1 MSKWIEVERERS
13 TVGHVWI
20 IMDGYSRY
28 SKYSK
33 IHSNTDTAKYELKNL
48 GCGYLGIQCTNNSCN
63 FSVIEI
69 LHDKVLG
76 KESRVEI
83 KAVRGFDLKKITDR
97 KEKEGIYIHAG
108 EWDVW
113 TVPLL
118 SISNFRQPA
127 QTSSSLEGLFLPQSA
142 HSLNSHLF

>member
-1 MSKWIEVERERS
+1 
-13 TVGHVWI
+13 
-20 IMDGYSRY
+20 MDGYSRY

-33 IHSNTDTAKYELKNL
+33 IYNTDTAKYELKNL

-76 KESRVEI
+76 KESKEWKWRLWEAHVFQ
-83 KAVRGFDLKKITDR
+83 KFVDLKKITDR
-97 KEKEGIYIHAG
+97 KEKDSIY
-108 EWDVW
+108 
-113 TVPLL
+113 
-118 SISNFRQPA
+118 
-127 QTSSSLEGLFLPQSA
+127 A